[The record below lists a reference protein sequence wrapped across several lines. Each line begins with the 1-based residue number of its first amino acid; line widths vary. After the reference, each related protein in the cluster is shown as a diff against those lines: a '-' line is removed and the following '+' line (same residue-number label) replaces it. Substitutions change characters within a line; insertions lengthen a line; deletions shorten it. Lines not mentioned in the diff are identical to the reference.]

1 VKLPARAD
9 SSLVVLCRIL
19 VKIRGSTEL
28 KDSVFG
34 KIRGL
39 TLFCIGQFE
48 ENVEVEKNSIHNR
61 KQPMATLTSK
71 SAPANKELSAEDKA
85 SQRTAE
91 SMSMLI
97 AYHQQPNVRT
107 RNKLVMMNAGL
118 VRQVAHR
125 ISRQCIETYQD
136 LEQIGYLGLIRAIER
151 FNPHQGCAFSS
162 FAVPY
167 IRGEILHFLR
177 DRSSVVK
184 IPRRWQE
191 LQKEGEKM
199 RQHLTTILN
208 RKPTEIEIADALQ
221 ISLQE
226 WRETQAAEHNRQTL
240 SLDATVGQMLD
251 CPVTLGDS
259 LPDTREQNR
268 QFVEEERQQLA
279 GMIDQLETKTQ
290 QAIEYVYIK
299 GMPRKEAAK
308 KIGVSPMT
316 VTRHLQRGVKQLSAM
331 LENDNEMVG

>member
-1 VKLPARAD
+1 
-9 SSLVVLCRIL
+9 
-19 VKIRGSTEL
+19 
-28 KDSVFG
+28 
-34 KIRGL
+34 
-39 TLFCIGQFE
+39 
-48 ENVEVEKNSIHNR
+48 
-61 KQPMATLTSK
+61 MATLSSTAK
-71 SAPANKELSAEDKA
+71 SGNKETKELSTEDRA

-107 RNKLVMMNAGL
+107 RNKLVLLNAGL

-125 ISRQCIETYQD
+125 ISRQCVETYQD

-151 FNPHQGCAFSS
+151 FNPYQGCAFSS

-208 RKPTEIEIADALQ
+208 RKPTDTEIADALQ

-268 QFVEEERQQLA
+268 QFVEEERQQLS
-279 GMIDQLETKTQ
+279 GMINQLETKTQ
-290 QAIEYVYIK
+290 QAIEYVYIN

-331 LENDNEMVG
+331 LESDNDIAI

>member
-1 VKLPARAD
+1 
-9 SSLVVLCRIL
+9 
-19 VKIRGSTEL
+19 
-28 KDSVFG
+28 
-34 KIRGL
+34 
-39 TLFCIGQFE
+39 
-48 ENVEVEKNSIHNR
+48 
-61 KQPMATLTSK
+61 MATQSSASKTASTTPALT
-71 SAPANKELSAEDKA
+71 PEDRA

-91 SMSMLI
+91 SMSLLL
-97 AYHQQPNVRT
+97 AYHQQPDVKV
-107 RNKLVMMNAGL
+107 RNKLVTLNTGL

-125 ISRQCIETYQD
+125 LSRQCVESYQD

-151 FNPHQGCAFSS
+151 FNPYQGCAFSS

-177 DRSSVVK
+177 DRGNVVK

-191 LQKEGEKM
+191 LQREGEKM

-208 RKPTEIEIADALQ
+208 RKPTDIEIADALQ

-226 WRETQAAEHNRQTL
+226 WRETQTAEHNRQAL

-259 LPDTREQNR
+259 LPDVREQNR
-268 QFVEEERQQLA
+268 QLMEEESQQLA
-279 GMIDQLETKTQ
+279 GLISQLETKTQ

-308 KIGVSPMT
+308 RIGVSPMT

-331 LENDNEMVG
+331 MECDSEMVG

>member
-1 VKLPARAD
+1 MATQ
-9 SSLVVLCRIL
+9 SSLIA
-19 VKIRGSTEL
+19 
-28 KDSVFG
+28 SVDVAP
-34 KIRGL
+34 
-39 TLFCIGQFE
+39 
-48 ENVEVEKNSIHNR
+48 EN
-61 KQPMATLTSK
+61 A
-71 SAPANKELSAEDKA
+71 A

-91 SMSMLI
+91 SMTLLVS
-97 AYHQQPNVRT
+97 YHQQPNVRV
-107 RNKLVMMNAGL
+107 RNKLVLLNAGL

-125 ISRQCIETYQD
+125 ISRQCVETYQD

-151 FNPHQGCAFSS
+151 FNPYQGCAFSS

-199 RQHLTTILN
+199 RQHLTMILD

-221 ISLQE
+221 ITVQE
-226 WRETQAAEHNRQTL
+226 WRETQAASHNRQTL

-251 CPVTLGDS
+251 YPVTLGDS
-259 LPDTREQNR
+259 LPDTRDRDR
-268 QFVEEERQQLA
+268 QYMEEERQQLA
-279 GMIDQLETKTQ
+279 GMIGQLEPKTQ

-316 VTRHLQRGVKQLSAM
+316 VTRHLQRGVKQLSSM
-331 LENDNEMVG
+331 LETDRNVAV

>member
-1 VKLPARAD
+1 MATQ
-9 SSLVVLCRIL
+9 SSRTAN
-19 VKIRGSTEL
+19 STETET
-28 KDSVFG
+28 VP
-34 KIRGL
+34 
-39 TLFCIGQFE
+39 
-48 ENVEVEKNSIHNR
+48 EN
-61 KQPMATLTSK
+61 A
-71 SAPANKELSAEDKA
+71 A

-91 SMSMLI
+91 SMTLLLS
-97 AYHQQPNVRT
+97 YHQQPNVRV
-107 RNKLVMMNAGL
+107 RNKLVLLNAGL

-125 ISRQCIETYQD
+125 ISRQCVETYQD

-151 FNPHQGCAFSS
+151 FNPYQGCAFSS

-199 RQHLTTILN
+199 RQYLTTILD
-208 RKPTEIEIADALQ
+208 RKPSDNEIADALQ
-221 ISLQE
+221 ITVQE

-251 CPVTLGDS
+251 YPVTLGDS
-259 LPDTREQNR
+259 LPDTRDRDR
-268 QFVEEERQQLA
+268 QFMEEERQQLA
-279 GMIDQLETKTQ
+279 GMIGQLEPKTQ

-316 VTRHLQRGVKQLSAM
+316 VTRHLQRGVKQLSSM
-331 LENDNEMVG
+331 LETDRNVAV

>member
-1 VKLPARAD
+1 
-9 SSLVVLCRIL
+9 
-19 VKIRGSTEL
+19 
-28 KDSVFG
+28 
-34 KIRGL
+34 
-39 TLFCIGQFE
+39 
-48 ENVEVEKNSIHNR
+48 
-61 KQPMATLTSK
+61 MATLSSTAK
-71 SAPANKELSAEDKA
+71 SGTKETKELSTEDRA

-107 RNKLVMMNAGL
+107 RNKLVLLNAGL

-125 ISRQCIETYQD
+125 ISRQCVETYQD

-151 FNPHQGCAFSS
+151 FNPYQGCAFSS

-208 RKPTEIEIADALQ
+208 RKPTDTEIADALQ

-279 GMIDQLETKTQ
+279 EMINQLETKTQ
-290 QAIEYVYIK
+290 QAIEYVYIN

-331 LENDNEMVG
+331 LESDNDIAI

>member
-1 VKLPARAD
+1 
-9 SSLVVLCRIL
+9 
-19 VKIRGSTEL
+19 
-28 KDSVFG
+28 
-34 KIRGL
+34 
-39 TLFCIGQFE
+39 
-48 ENVEVEKNSIHNR
+48 
-61 KQPMATLTSK
+61 MATQSSQTVNS
-71 SAPANKELSAEDKA
+71 PATETVPENAA

-91 SMSMLI
+91 SMTLLLS
-97 AYHQQPNVRT
+97 YHSQPNVRI
-107 RNKLVMMNAGL
+107 RNKLVLLNAGL

-125 ISRQCIETYQD
+125 ISRQCVETYQD

-151 FNPHQGCAFSS
+151 FNPYQGCAFSS

-177 DRSSVVK
+177 DRSNVVK

-199 RQHLTTILN
+199 RQHLTTILD
-208 RKPTEIEIADALQ
+208 RKPTETEIADALQ
-221 ISLQE
+221 ITVQE

-251 CPVTLGDS
+251 YPVTLGDS
-259 LPDTREQNR
+259 LPDTRDRDR
-268 QFVEEERQQLA
+268 QFMEEERQQLA
-279 GMIDQLETKTQ
+279 GMIGQLEPKTQ

-316 VTRHLQRGVKQLSAM
+316 VTRHLQRGVKQLSSM
-331 LENDNEMVG
+331 LETEASVAV

>member
-1 VKLPARAD
+1 MATQ
-9 SSLVVLCRIL
+9 SSQTAN
-19 VKIRGSTEL
+19 STETET
-28 KDSVFG
+28 VP
-34 KIRGL
+34 
-39 TLFCIGQFE
+39 
-48 ENVEVEKNSIHNR
+48 EN
-61 KQPMATLTSK
+61 A
-71 SAPANKELSAEDKA
+71 A

-91 SMSMLI
+91 SMTLLLS
-97 AYHQQPNVRT
+97 YHQQPNVRV
-107 RNKLVMMNAGL
+107 RNKLVLLNAGL

-125 ISRQCIETYQD
+125 ISRQCVETYQD

-151 FNPHQGCAFSS
+151 FNPYQGCAFSS

-199 RQHLTTILN
+199 RQYLITILD
-208 RKPTEIEIADALQ
+208 RKPTDNEIADALQ
-221 ISLQE
+221 ITVQE

-251 CPVTLGDS
+251 YPVTLGDS
-259 LPDTREQNR
+259 LPDTRDRER
-268 QFVEEERQQLA
+268 QFMEEERQQLA
-279 GMIDQLETKTQ
+279 GMIGQLEPKTQ

-316 VTRHLQRGVKQLSAM
+316 VTRHLQRGVKQLSSM
-331 LENDNEMVG
+331 LETDRNVAV

>member
-1 VKLPARAD
+1 
-9 SSLVVLCRIL
+9 
-19 VKIRGSTEL
+19 
-28 KDSVFG
+28 
-34 KIRGL
+34 
-39 TLFCIGQFE
+39 
-48 ENVEVEKNSIHNR
+48 
-61 KQPMATLTSK
+61 MATQSSQTVN
-71 SAPANKELSAEDKA
+71 SAATEAPENAA

-91 SMSMLI
+91 SMTLLLS
-97 AYHQQPNVRT
+97 YHSQPNVRI
-107 RNKLVMMNAGL
+107 RNKLVLLNAGL

-125 ISRQCIETYQD
+125 ISRQCVETYQD

-151 FNPHQGCAFSS
+151 FNPYQGCAFSS

-177 DRSSVVK
+177 DRSNVVK

-199 RQHLTTILN
+199 RQHLTTILD
-208 RKPTEIEIADALQ
+208 RKPTEVEIADALQ
-221 ISLQE
+221 ITVQE

-251 CPVTLGDS
+251 YPVTLGDS
-259 LPDTREQNR
+259 LPDTRDRDR
-268 QFVEEERQQLA
+268 QFMEEERQQLA
-279 GMIDQLETKTQ
+279 GMIGQLELKTQ

-316 VTRHLQRGVKQLSAM
+316 VTRHLQRGVKQLSSM
-331 LENDNEMVG
+331 LETESGIAV

>member
-1 VKLPARAD
+1 
-9 SSLVVLCRIL
+9 
-19 VKIRGSTEL
+19 
-28 KDSVFG
+28 
-34 KIRGL
+34 
-39 TLFCIGQFE
+39 
-48 ENVEVEKNSIHNR
+48 
-61 KQPMATLTSK
+61 MATQSSQTVN
-71 SAPANKELSAEDKA
+71 SAATETAPENAA

-91 SMSMLI
+91 SMTLLI
-97 AYHQQPNVRT
+97 SYHQQPNVRV
-107 RNKLVMMNAGL
+107 RNKLVLLNAGL

-125 ISRQCIETYQD
+125 ISRQCVETYQD

-151 FNPHQGCAFSS
+151 FNPYQGCAFSS

-199 RQHLTTILN
+199 RQHLTLILD
-208 RKPTEIEIADALQ
+208 RKPTDNEIADALQ
-221 ISLQE
+221 ITVQE

-251 CPVTLGDS
+251 YPVTLGDS
-259 LPDTREQNR
+259 LPDTRDRER
-268 QFVEEERQQLA
+268 QFMEEERQQLA
-279 GMIDQLETKTQ
+279 GMIGQLEPKTQ

-316 VTRHLQRGVKQLSAM
+316 VTRHLQRGVKQLTSM
-331 LENDNEMVG
+331 LETDQNLAV

>member
-1 VKLPARAD
+1 VLKKTTASTKTPNQPAMSTTTSASKTAAKETTTTEDRA
-9 SSLVVLCRIL
+9 
-19 VKIRGSTEL
+19 
-28 KDSVFG
+28 
-34 KIRGL
+34 
-39 TLFCIGQFE
+39 
-48 ENVEVEKNSIHNR
+48 
-61 KQPMATLTSK
+61 A
-71 SAPANKELSAEDKA
+71 
-85 SQRTAE
+85 QRTAE
-91 SMSMLI
+91 SMSLLV
-97 AYHQQPNVRT
+97 AYQQNPNVAV
-107 RNKLVMMNAGL
+107 RNKLVMLNAGL

-125 ISRQCIETYQD
+125 ISRQCVETYQD

-151 FNPHQGCAFSS
+151 FNPYQGCAFSS

-199 RQHLTTILN
+199 RQHLTTILD
-208 RKPTEIEIADALQ
+208 RKPTDMEIADALQ
-221 ISLQE
+221 ITIQE

-279 GMIDQLETKTQ
+279 GMISQLETKTQ
-290 QAIEYVYIK
+290 QAIEYVYLK

-308 KIGVSPMT
+308 MIGVSPMT
-316 VTRHLQRGVKQLSAM
+316 VTRHLQRGIKQLSSM
-331 LENDNEMVG
+331 METEENMAV

>member
-1 VKLPARAD
+1 VLKKTTASTKTPNQPAMSTTTSASKTAAKETTTTEDRA
-9 SSLVVLCRIL
+9 
-19 VKIRGSTEL
+19 
-28 KDSVFG
+28 
-34 KIRGL
+34 
-39 TLFCIGQFE
+39 
-48 ENVEVEKNSIHNR
+48 
-61 KQPMATLTSK
+61 A
-71 SAPANKELSAEDKA
+71 
-85 SQRTAE
+85 QRTAE
-91 SMSMLI
+91 SMSLLV
-97 AYHQQPNVRT
+97 AYQQNPNVAV
-107 RNKLVMMNAGL
+107 RNKLVMLNAGL

-125 ISRQCIETYQD
+125 ISRQCVETYQD

-151 FNPHQGCAFSS
+151 FNPYQGCAFSS

-199 RQHLTTILN
+199 RQHLTTILD
-208 RKPTEIEIADALQ
+208 RKPTDIEIADALQ
-221 ISLQE
+221 ITIQE

-279 GMIDQLETKTQ
+279 GMISQLETKTQ
-290 QAIEYVYIK
+290 QAIEYVYLK

-308 KIGVSPMT
+308 MIGVSPMT
-316 VTRHLQRGVKQLSAM
+316 VTRHLQRGIKQLSSM
-331 LENDNEMVG
+331 METEENMAV

>member
-1 VKLPARAD
+1 MATQ
-9 SSLVVLCRIL
+9 SSQTAN
-19 VKIRGSTEL
+19 STETET
-28 KDSVFG
+28 VP
-34 KIRGL
+34 
-39 TLFCIGQFE
+39 
-48 ENVEVEKNSIHNR
+48 EN
-61 KQPMATLTSK
+61 A
-71 SAPANKELSAEDKA
+71 A

-91 SMSMLI
+91 SMTLLLS
-97 AYHQQPNVRT
+97 YHQQPNVRV
-107 RNKLVMMNAGL
+107 RNKLVLLNAGL

-125 ISRQCIETYQD
+125 ISRQCVETYQD

-151 FNPHQGCAFSS
+151 FNPYQGCAFSS

-199 RQHLTTILN
+199 RQYLTTILD
-208 RKPTEIEIADALQ
+208 RKPTDNEIADALQ
-221 ISLQE
+221 ITVQE

-251 CPVTLGDS
+251 YPVTLGDS
-259 LPDTREQNR
+259 LPDTRDRER
-268 QFVEEERQQLA
+268 QFMEEERQQLA
-279 GMIDQLETKTQ
+279 GMIGQLEPKTQ

-316 VTRHLQRGVKQLSAM
+316 VTRHLQRGVKQLSSM
-331 LENDNEMVG
+331 LETDRNVAV

>member
-1 VKLPARAD
+1 MFKKPHL
-9 SSLVVLCRIL
+9 LVDPHLMTPQNTTA
-19 VKIRGSTEL
+19 SA
-28 KDSVFG
+28 S
-34 KIRGL
+34 
-39 TLFCIGQFE
+39 
-48 ENVEVEKNSIHNR
+48 EN
-61 KQPMATLTSK
+61 
-71 SAPANKELSAEDKA
+71 
-85 SQRTAE
+85 RTAI
-91 SMSMLI
+91 SMSLLI
-97 AYHQQPNVRT
+97 AYHENPRVSV
-107 RNKLVMMNAGL
+107 RNKLVLLNAGL

-125 ISRQCIETYQD
+125 ISRQCVETYQD

-177 DRSSVVK
+177 DRSCVVK

-191 LQKEGEKM
+191 LKKEGEKM
-199 RQHLTTILN
+199 RQHLTLILD
-208 RKPTEIEIADALQ
+208 RKPTDAEIADALQ
-221 ISLQE
+221 ITLQE
-226 WRETQAAEHNRQTL
+226 WCETQSADHNRQAL

-259 LPDTREQNR
+259 LPDTREQQR
-268 QFVEEERQQLA
+268 QYLEEERQQLA
-279 GMIDQLETKTQ
+279 GMIGQLESKTQ

-331 LENDNEMVG
+331 MDNDGSIAM

>member
-1 VKLPARAD
+1 MM
-9 SSLVVLCRIL
+9 
-19 VKIRGSTEL
+19 EL
-28 KDSVFG
+28 KKHRIPNHIHPNTDS
-34 KIRGL
+34 I
-39 TLFCIGQFE
+39 
-48 ENVEVEKNSIHNR
+48 
-61 KQPMATLTSK
+61 PMATQSSQTVNNPVTEIE
-71 SAPANKELSAEDKA
+71 SAPENAA

-91 SMSMLI
+91 SMTLLI
-97 AYHQQPNVRT
+97 SYHQQPNVRI
-107 RNKLVMMNAGL
+107 RNKLVLLNAGL

-125 ISRQCIETYQD
+125 ISRQCVETYQD

-151 FNPHQGCAFSS
+151 FNPYQGCAFSS

-199 RQHLTTILN
+199 IQHLTLILD
-208 RKPTEIEIADALQ
+208 RKPTDIEIADALQ
-221 ISLQE
+221 ITVQE
-226 WRETQAAEHNRQTL
+226 WRETKAAEHNRQTL

-251 CPVTLGDS
+251 YPVTLGDS
-259 LPDTREQNR
+259 LPDTRNQDR
-268 QFVEEERQQLA
+268 QFMEEERQQLA
-279 GMIDQLETKTQ
+279 GMISQLEPKTQ

-316 VTRHLQRGVKQLSAM
+316 VTRHLQRGVKQLTSM
-331 LENDNEMVG
+331 LETEQNVAV

>member
-1 VKLPARAD
+1 MATQ
-9 SSLVVLCRIL
+9 SSQTAN
-19 VKIRGSTEL
+19 STETET
-28 KDSVFG
+28 VP
-34 KIRGL
+34 
-39 TLFCIGQFE
+39 
-48 ENVEVEKNSIHNR
+48 EN
-61 KQPMATLTSK
+61 A
-71 SAPANKELSAEDKA
+71 A

-91 SMSMLI
+91 SMTLLLS
-97 AYHQQPNVRT
+97 YHQQPNVRV
-107 RNKLVMMNAGL
+107 RNKLVLLNAGL

-125 ISRQCIETYQD
+125 ISRQCVETYQD

-151 FNPHQGCAFSS
+151 FNPYQGCAFSS

-199 RQHLTTILN
+199 RQYLTTILD
-208 RKPTEIEIADALQ
+208 RKPTDNEIADALQ
-221 ISLQE
+221 ITVQE

-251 CPVTLGDS
+251 YPVTLGDS
-259 LPDTREQNR
+259 LPDTRDRER
-268 QFVEEERQQLA
+268 QFMEEERQQLA
-279 GMIDQLETKTQ
+279 GMIGQLEPKTQ

-316 VTRHLQRGVKQLSAM
+316 VTRHLQRGVKQLSSMMETDRNVA
-331 LENDNEMVG
+331 V

>member
-1 VKLPARAD
+1 
-9 SSLVVLCRIL
+9 
-19 VKIRGSTEL
+19 
-28 KDSVFG
+28 
-34 KIRGL
+34 
-39 TLFCIGQFE
+39 
-48 ENVEVEKNSIHNR
+48 
-61 KQPMATLTSK
+61 M
-71 SAPANKELSAEDKA
+71 A
-85 SQRTAE
+85 SQNTIANSSENRANE
-91 SMSMLI
+91 SMSLLI
-97 AYHQQPNVRT
+97 AYHEKPSVLV
-107 RNKLVMMNAGL
+107 RNKLVLLNAGL

-125 ISRQCIETYQD
+125 ISRQCVETYQD

-151 FNPHQGCAFSS
+151 FNPYQGCAFSS

-191 LQKEGEKM
+191 LKKEGEKM
-199 RQHLTTILN
+199 RQHLTLILD
-208 RKPTEIEIADALQ
+208 RKPTDAEIADALQ
-221 ISLQE
+221 ITMQE
-226 WRETQAAEHNRQTL
+226 WCETQSADHNRQTL

-259 LPDTREQNR
+259 LPDTREQQR

-279 GMIDQLETKTQ
+279 GMIGQLESKTQ

-308 KIGVSPMT
+308 RIGVSPMT

-331 LENDNEMVG
+331 MDNDSIVAI

>member
-1 VKLPARAD
+1 VLKKTAFNTFNQTKTTMTNQ
-9 SSLVVLCRIL
+9 SS
-19 VKIRGSTEL
+19 T
-28 KDSVFG
+28 
-34 KIRGL
+34 
-39 TLFCIGQFE
+39 TAATNTAA
-48 ENVEVEKNSIHNR
+48 EN
-61 KQPMATLTSK
+61 A
-71 SAPANKELSAEDKA
+71 A

-91 SMSMLI
+91 SMTLLI
-97 AYHQQPNVRT
+97 SHHQQPNVRV
-107 RNKLVMMNAGL
+107 RNKLVLLNAGL

-125 ISRQCIETYQD
+125 ISRQCVETYQD

-151 FNPHQGCAFSS
+151 FNPYQGCAFSS

-177 DRSSVVK
+177 DRSNVVK

-191 LQKEGEKM
+191 LQREGEKM
-199 RQHLTTILN
+199 SQHLMLILD
-208 RKPTEIEIADALQ
+208 RKPTDFEIADALQ
-221 ISLQE
+221 ITVQE
-226 WRETQAAEHNRQTL
+226 WRETKSAERNRQTL

-251 CPVTLGDS
+251 YPVTLGDS
-259 LPDTREQNR
+259 LPDTRDRDR
-268 QFVEEERQQLA
+268 QFMEEERQQLA
-279 GMIDQLETKTQ
+279 SMIDQLDAKTQ

-331 LENDNEMVG
+331 LETEQHVAV

>member
-1 VKLPARAD
+1 
-9 SSLVVLCRIL
+9 
-19 VKIRGSTEL
+19 
-28 KDSVFG
+28 
-34 KIRGL
+34 
-39 TLFCIGQFE
+39 
-48 ENVEVEKNSIHNR
+48 
-61 KQPMATLTSK
+61 MATQSSQTVNSAATETAPENAASK
-71 SAPANKELSAEDKA
+71 
-85 SQRTAE
+85 RTAE
-91 SMSMLI
+91 SMTLLI
-97 AYHQQPNVRT
+97 SYHQQPNVRI
-107 RNKLVMMNAGL
+107 RNKLVLLNAGL

-125 ISRQCIETYQD
+125 ISRQCVETYQD

-151 FNPHQGCAFSS
+151 FNPYQGCAFSS

-177 DRSSVVK
+177 DRSSVIK

-199 RQHLTTILN
+199 RQHLTTILD
-208 RKPTEIEIADALQ
+208 RKPTDIEIADALQ
-221 ISLQE
+221 ITVQE

-251 CPVTLGDS
+251 YPVTLGDS
-259 LPDTREQNR
+259 LPDTRDRER
-268 QFVEEERQQLA
+268 QHMEEERQQLA
-279 GMIDQLETKTQ
+279 GMISQLDSKTQ

-316 VTRHLQRGVKQLSAM
+316 VTRHLQRGVKQLSSM
-331 LENDNEMVG
+331 LETDQNLAV